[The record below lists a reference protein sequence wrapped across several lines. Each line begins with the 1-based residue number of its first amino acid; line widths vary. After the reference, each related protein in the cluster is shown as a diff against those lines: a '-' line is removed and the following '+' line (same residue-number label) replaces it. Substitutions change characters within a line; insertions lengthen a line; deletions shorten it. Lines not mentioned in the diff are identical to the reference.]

1 MTQHRHDFVN
11 QFDCSQIAFGLDREL
26 DEQSLHAYLQ
36 KFSDDDLMAVLLGR
50 LSDQEIS
57 DSVDFVMR
65 LLKRH
70 LSEDEYHRL
79 FLKDEDHHH

>member
-1 MTQHRHDFVN
+1 MTTHRHEFAN
-11 QFDCSQIAFGLDREL
+11 RFDCSLIAFGLDREL

-36 KFSDDDLMAVLLGR
+36 KLSDDDLMAVLLGR

-57 DSVDFVMR
+57 DTVDFVMS

-70 LSEDEYHRL
+70 LSEPEYHRL
-79 FLKDEDHHH
+79 FLKDDSHH